1 MNDLQSKF
9 AMTLVAFG
17 LLVAYALPMMKELR
31 QDADAAV
38 RQAGR
43 VYIAPNP
50 NDPNA
55 PSGNV
60 SVDELQK
67 YVAKKEA
74 ERKAALGL
82 R

>member
-31 QDADAAV
+31 QDADVAV

-67 YVAKKEA
+67 YIAKKEA

>member
-9 AMTLVAFG
+9 AITLVAFG
-17 LLVAYALPMMKELR
+17 LFFAYSLPKLKEAEQNR
-31 QDADAAV
+31 DAV
-38 RQAGR
+38 ICQVGQ

-60 SVDELQK
+60 SIDDLQK
-67 YVAKKEA
+67 YAAKKAA
-74 ERKAALGL
+74 ERKANRLQ
-82 R
+82 